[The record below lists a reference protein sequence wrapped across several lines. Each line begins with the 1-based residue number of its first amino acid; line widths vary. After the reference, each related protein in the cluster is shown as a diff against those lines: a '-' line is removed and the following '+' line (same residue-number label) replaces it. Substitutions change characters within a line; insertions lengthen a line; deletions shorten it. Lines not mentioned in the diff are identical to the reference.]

1 VLPNERPPRTARQNK
16 KSDTA
21 RLEVLLVADPPVG
34 CEQQLEAR
42 LFGGVEQRAVVER
55 VPASGLRRV
64 DGVPG
69 KRTG

>member
-1 VLPNERPPRTARQNK
+1 MLPNERPPRTARQDK
-16 KSDTA
+16 ESDTT
-21 RLEVLLVADPPVG
+21 RRKVLLEADSPVG

-42 LFGGVEQRAVVER
+42 IFGGVKQRAVVER
-55 VPASGLRRV
+55 IPASGLRRV